1 MATDN
6 MKAKTKVDRGGREA
20 SAMACES
27 LDPNIPCRCREA
39 VVRAYREMMAS
50 GASNTDA
57 HMVAARVYSYH
68 HPGYPADKVN
78 RLIARLVE
86 PGHLH

>member
-1 MATDN
+1 
-6 MKAKTKVDRGGREA
+6 MKGKGDDRGTGDLRI
-20 SAMACES
+20 ACES
-27 LDPNIPCRCREA
+27 PDPNIPCRCRDA

-50 GASNTDA
+50 GASQTDA

-86 PGHLH
+86 PGVLH